1 MAPSPIARTTR
12 LSLGENLTLQDL
24 GGDDGG
30 VVLNLVSGE
39 MYTLNDTGLAFLRRV
54 DGEATI
60 DAIAAQ
66 MLQEYE
72 VEPDVL
78 AADLVDLATALQS
91 EGLVQAS

>member
-1 MAPSPIARTTR
+1 MTSSSIARTTR

-60 DAIAAQ
+60 DAIAVQ

-72 VEPDVL
+72 VEADVL
-78 AADLVDLATALQS
+78 AADLVELAAELHS

>member
-1 MAPSPIARTTR
+1 MTSSAIARTTR
-12 LSLGENLTLQDL
+12 LSLGGNLTLQDL

-66 MLQEYE
+66 MLAEYD
-72 VEPDVL
+72 VEADVL
-78 AADLVDLATALQS
+78 ASDLMELTTELQS

>member
-1 MAPSPIARTTR
+1 MTSSPIARTTR

-39 MYTLNDTGLAFLRRV
+39 MYTLNDTGLAFLSRV

-66 MLQEYE
+66 MLEEYD
-72 VEPDVL
+72 VEADVL
-78 AADLVDLATALQS
+78 AADLVELAAELHA